1 MYQENY
7 PDTLIISS
15 DGIDVVVRK
24 ERNPNE
30 LDTEAFDK
38 RRLPDGRLNQ
48 EYSAQALVSAKM
60 QRNSLDFCTAFL
72 VNTNDNTY

>member
-1 MYQENY
+1 MYHENY

-38 RRLPDGRLNQ
+38 RRWPDGTLNQ
-48 EYSAQALVSAKM
+48 EYSARALVSAKM
-60 QRNSLDFCTAFL
+60 QLDFISTAPLIKVL
-72 VNTNDNTY
+72 VGPKL